1 MNCSGNSR
9 IYKNK
14 GAILISH
21 RLSNVKSADKIIV
34 IDNGKVIEQGT
45 HKELMSLNKKY
56 AHMYKLQAKKY
67 E

>member
-1 MNCSGNSR
+1 MG
-9 IYKNK
+9 KNTTTIIV
-14 GAILISH
+14 AQ
-21 RLSNVKSADKIIV
+21 RVSAVLDCDKIIV